1 MASRWK
7 HSSINITSN
16 RKFDFRNR
24 VVYNIQGKLPY
35 YWMPLIRSHFF
46 VWHTLTLRY
55 NMKSITYDMFS
66 LKQEKEYIM
75 REYQLEDGQEIPKND
90 RYQILEGHSPV
101 KLKSLPQ
108 NSEEK
113 IKKTTMFMR
122 TYSIFQHTKTTIK
135 LQLYFICN

>member
-1 MASRWK
+1 
-7 HSSINITSN
+7 
-16 RKFDFRNR
+16 
-24 VVYNIQGKLPY
+24 
-35 YWMPLIRSHFF
+35 MPLIRSHIF

-75 REYQLEDGQEIPKND
+75 RQYQLEDGQEIPKND

-113 IKKTTMFMR
+113 IQKNNDVYEDLQYLSAYEDNYQTSTVL
-122 TYSIFQHTKTTIK
+122 H
-135 LQLYFICN
+135 LQLRSDQNR